1 MRLYVDTMDAVL
13 VEFEPDG
20 AVRFD
25 GEDWSTPSLQER
37 RAILH
42 AAHTEIEELRDLVLA
57 LEPDTADC

>member
-13 VEFEPDG
+13 VEYEHAG

-42 AAHTEIEELRDLVLA
+42 AAQTEIEKLRDLVLA
-57 LEPDTADC
+57 LDPDSAD